1 MKNTILILLALIGMT
16 SCKKEAGIGG
26 TGVIKGKILVK
37 DYNGSVFSGNTF
49 DGADYDVYIIYGGTN
64 SYYDDKIT
72 TSYDGSF
79 EFRYLRKGDYK
90 IFVYSQDVDGSG
102 NTGSIEPVF
111 SSATLSKNNETVDVG
126 TIEIND

>member
-1 MKNTILILLALIGMT
+1 MKNTFYILILMALLS
-16 SCKKEAGIGG
+16 SCKKEAGVGG
-26 TGVIKGKILVK
+26 TGTIKGKIIVN
-37 DYNGSVFSGNTF
+37 DYIGNVFSGNTF

-64 SYYDDKIT
+64 SYYDEKISS
-72 TSYDGSF
+72 SYDGSF

-102 NTGSIEPVF
+102 STGDIEPVF
-111 SSATLSKNNETVDVG
+111 SSATLSSNNETVDVG

>member
-1 MKNTILILLALIGMT
+1 MKNTFYILILLALLS
-16 SCKKEAGIGG
+16 SCKKEAGVGG
-26 TGVIKGKILVK
+26 TGVVKGKILVNE
-37 DYNGSVFSGNTF
+37 YSGTNPTGVTF
-49 DGADYDVYIIYGGTN
+49 DGADLDVYIIYGGTN

-90 IFVYSQDVDGSG
+90 IFVYSKDVLNAVDGDL
-102 NTGSIEPVF
+102 IAVF
-111 SSATLSKNNETVDVG
+111 SSATLAKNNEVYDVG